1 MMCWLLPRQ
10 LVELG
15 NDAESI
21 YKTMNNFIATSTT
34 IVKKLV
40 LILSASFFVANV
52 LATSTYADEFK
63 GISQRASESH
73 SIVTIDK
80 LHTYTTSD
88 QKNAQALFTK
98 GVLLAERG
106 QRDEAIKTFYELT
119 EKFPAL
125 PEPYNNLAVLYAE
138 QGQLDK
144 AKNALETALKTN
156 PSYATA
162 HENLGDIYAHMASV
176 AYDKAL
182 QLNSSNSYT
191 QTKLSLIKDLFGP
204 NNKPIIT
211 TNEPAKVANLTR
223 TPEIKASD
231 FKKPEAL
238 LDKVIP
244 DTPKKSDDKI
254 LESVNNWAQA
264 WSTKNLDKYF
274 ASYGKNF
281 NPPKGES
288 LKIWEVQRRERI
300 NRPEKISV
308 ELSNI
313 TIKSIDSNNA
323 KVHFKQ
329 SYRAGSKPIYTS
341 KTLIMKKSGD
351 NWFIE
356 QEVVG
361 H

>member
-1 MMCWLLPRQ
+1 
-10 LVELG
+10 
-15 NDAESI
+15 
-21 YKTMNNFIATSTT
+21 MNNFIVTPTT
-34 IVKKLV
+34 IVEKLA
-40 LILSASFFVANV
+40 LILSAIVLAANV
-52 LATSTYADEFK
+52 FSTPTYADELK

-80 LHTYTTSD
+80 LNTYTTSD

-106 QRDEAIKTFYELT
+106 QRDEAIKTFSELT

-125 PEPYNNLAVLYAE
+125 PEPFNNLAVLYAE
-138 QGQLDK
+138 QGQFDK
-144 AKNALETALKTN
+144 AKKALETSIRTN

-162 HENLGDIYAHMASV
+162 HENLGDIYAQMASV

-182 QLNSSNSYT
+182 QLDSKNSRT
-191 QTKLSLIKDLFGP
+191 QTKLVLIKDLFGP
-204 NNKPIIT
+204 GNKPTIT
-211 TNEPAKVANLTR
+211 TNEPPKVANLPR
-223 TPEIKASD
+223 TSQIKASE

-238 LDKVIP
+238 SDKVIP

-254 LESVNNWAQA
+254 LESVNNWSQA
-264 WSTKNLDKYF
+264 WSAKNLDKYF
-274 ASYGKNF
+274 ASYGSNF
-281 NPPKGES
+281 KPPKGES
-288 LKIWEVQRRERI
+288 LKTWEVQRRERI

-356 QEVVG
+356 QEIVG